1 MIPLLETML
10 VTHTYLDVFVLYTCK
25 CTGVKDFTGSFR
37 FNSSVV
43 QCTFSLFKQGVTKDL
58 SVLSF
63 KRVKF

>member
-43 QCTFSLFKQGVTKDL
+43 HALSHFLNKELPKIYLFYH
-58 SVLSF
+58 S
-63 KRVKF
+63 RE